1 MIDFSKNSH
10 HQLVEIANKLKQE
23 NDRNTRKITL
33 LEDNLKKNETL
44 YSQQRWF
51 YRNKIKEM
59 IEKMSQIEKYKDKYE
74 VISSQKQYSTKKIN
88 QLEEKIQKMEENEKK
103 IESEIFSSFK
113 ERVNAIVKDR
123 DDLYSQ
129 LSKLQNQ
136 IEEKDLE
143 IHKNKQLFNDL
154 IEEINEKESLIKE
167 REKNVQEFFQ
177 KTKLEEETLQ
187 QKYEQIKQEL
197 EAEKKDRQNEK
208 EMVKQE
214 DESIRNKIILLIQ
227 QRNALNKTNQG
238 IIFFVILQEKAEF
251 EKNELQK
258 QLEKQNQ
265 AKFVQKYGE
274 LIYENE
280 DLRKDVALLSQEKTT
295 LQIENNKNEKQI
307 KQLKKEIEELKK
319 ENQQISKEKKEYYKV
334 YMEQQSKMKWLEMEN
349 QEKQQLILDNKSTH
363 NLIKHL
369 QSNLYETR
377 TEKEQ
382 YVIEKEDILRQNEEL
397 HKMVTF
403 KENQILQMISEK
415 SILEEQVR
423 QLIKKNQDLEIAHLQ
438 ISKSNLPV
446 NEQPLENKQEI
457 SKNLEEKL
465 TDKINKKRIKN
476 HVLQKGLANATEK
489 LTETQKENSRIREES
504 IKLKAEIEL
513 LKFEKN
519 QLKYEIEDEKQRGLN
534 QIGKYESTINV
545 LKKLNP
551 VEPNFTSTNNDEMV
565 QILKEFLDTKG
576 GNLDTKILEL
586 EDPNQLIFER
596 QEQKISVRYASFD
609 MLIELLINE
618 HNQDP
623 EYLFTFLMVIRKFA
637 DQIKALENL
646 FILFKKM
653 THEELKKMG
662 KQKKT
667 KMEKRNEKKKI
678 QKNNSAQN
686 EVNEEDFPR
695 IEMNENKRDKNEKKE
710 KTDFLFEQK
719 RIVTLIWL
727 WVENYSLDFSKYPKV
742 SEIVFKFLEFIEHNS
757 KHEAILLLSSKI
769 KLRLNN
775 EIKGINVSE
784 ERSPVLET
792 KQAPEPFIPRK
803 ITLDS
808 GIQAIKPIEAA
819 RQITIIEMKMFQ
831 KIQIHELCGQAWS
844 SKEREKRAP
853 NVVSMIQKFNDF
865 SFWISHQIIKNNST
879 KTRASYIK
887 TFIEIG
893 AEFEKLNNFNSLMEI
908 IGALHNASVFRL
920 KKSWDKLSPE
930 DKKTFEKLTAIM
942 GSQNSYKNFREEIQ
956 KREKEPLIPYI
967 GVFLTDLT
975 FIEEGNP
982 DQINGLINFSKQIKL
997 SRVISKIQ
1005 SFQQKSYNLIPVE
1018 SLQNYFMN
1026 AVCPLSEHQLY
1037 QLSLE
1042 NEPRESY

>member
-1 MIDFSKNSH
+1 
-10 HQLVEIANKLKQE
+10 
-23 NDRNTRKITL
+23 
-33 LEDNLKKNETL
+33 
-44 YSQQRWF
+44 
-51 YRNKIKEM
+51 
-59 IEKMSQIEKYKDKYE
+59 
-74 VISSQKQYSTKKIN
+74 
-88 QLEEKIQKMEENEKK
+88 MEENEKK

-187 QKYEQIKQEL
+187 QKYDQIKQEL

-227 QRNALNKTNQG
+227 QRNALNKTNQALSEKTNNTT
-238 IIFFVILQEKAEF
+238 IQLLNNQIQELHIDIYKLQTEKDLQNTEISELKTLLQNKEKELVMNYEKSLRILQEKAEF